1 MERKQA
7 SDFDPELLALFDLY
21 VHGGVGR
28 REFFE
33 RASRFAVG
41 GVTTAALVESLS
53 PNYAWAQQVKP
64 DDPRLKAETVTYP
77 SPQGYG
83 SVRGLLARP
92 AKAAGK
98 LPGVLVVHE
107 NRGLNPYV
115 EDVARRLGVAGYLA
129 LAPDALTSVG
139 GYPGNDDKGRELQ
152 ASLDRA
158 KVLEDFAA
166 GAEFL
171 QRHAECSGKLGV
183 VGFCFGGGVANALA
197 VRMPGL
203 SAAVPFYGS
212 QAKAEDVPKIKA
224 SLLIHYASND
234 ERVNAGWPAYEAA
247 LKAAK
252 VDYAV
257 HFYEGTNHGF
267 HNDTTPRYDEAAA
280 KLAWQRTLEFFEK
293 KLR

>member
-166 GAEFL
+166 RL
-171 QRHAECSGKLGV
+171 
-183 VGFCFGGGVANALA
+183 
-197 VRMPGL
+197 
-203 SAAVPFYGS
+203 
-212 QAKAEDVPKIKA
+212 
-224 SLLIHYASND
+224 
-234 ERVNAGWPAYEAA
+234 
-247 LKAAK
+247 
-252 VDYAV
+252 
-257 HFYEGTNHGF
+257 
-267 HNDTTPRYDEAAA
+267 AAA
-280 KLAWQRTLEFFEK
+280 PT
-293 KLR
+293 